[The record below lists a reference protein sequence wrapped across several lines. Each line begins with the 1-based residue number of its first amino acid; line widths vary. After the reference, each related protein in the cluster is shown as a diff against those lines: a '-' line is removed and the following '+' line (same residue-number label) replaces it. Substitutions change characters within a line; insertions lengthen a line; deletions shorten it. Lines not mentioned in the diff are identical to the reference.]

1 MQTTYMEAVLL
12 HIGGFP
18 RNRIFGRLPQ
28 ACFKY
33 RSGTN
38 KSHMGVFVCR
48 RHTAFHQDTSFTRMV
63 SILAEEMKTQYAHF
77 TFTVIASVFLHYV
90 FWKRGIFMVGL
101 ADYPF
106 PPNAALEST

>member
-1 MQTTYMEAVLL
+1 MQTTYMEAVLRL
-12 HIGGFP
+12 FGGFP

-48 RHTAFHQDTSFTRMV
+48 RYTACHQDTSFTRMV
-63 SILAEEMKTQYAHF
+63 GILAGEMKTQFAHF
-77 TFTVIASVFLHYV
+77 TFTVIACVPSLCILE
-90 FWKRGIFMVGL
+90 KGGIFMVGL